1 MMAANTSDIQAIYNA
16 VITREKER
24 QGPLAFVMHNHIR
37 DKSALF
43 KRLQA
48 GLQPLIVPPPLAHSY
63 PWYEVI
69 ESDTEHSVMVE
80 GLDHTEPTPG
90 DVCIHR
96 VRWIIVNKHSDTS
109 WVVTHPDWEDL
120 GFTWLLELKQLT
132 ANEAEGC
139 IYPHHNP
146 SQGRATTLSDLEAIA
161 KYFVEA
167 KQRSLQA
174 AVAREESAA
183 PDNTAKVKSDIRTRF
198 LHKVDYGLLRDRRE
212 KCLPDLLTDHE
223 AQTLYEHHLEQLKE
237 DVILDDNG
245 NIIFNEW
252 RMRRISP
259 TVISKNTYLMIN
271 EMQGGDSSECG
282 DET

>member
-1 MMAANTSDIQAIYNA
+1 MIANTSDVQAIYNA
-16 VITREKER
+16 VIALEKER

-48 GLQPLIVPPPLAHSY
+48 GFQPLIVPPPLAHSY

-69 ESDTEHSVMVE
+69 ESDAEHTVMVE
-80 GLDHTEPTPG
+80 GLDQTELTPG
-90 DVCIHR
+90 DICIHR
-96 VRWIIVNKHSDTS
+96 ARWVIVNKHSDTS
-109 WVVTHPDWEDL
+109 WVVTHPNWQDL
-120 GFTWLLELKQLT
+120 GFTWLLELKQLP
-132 ANEAEGC
+132 ANEAEGY

-146 SQGRATTLSDLEAIA
+146 SQVRATTLSDLEAIA
-161 KYFVEA
+161 KYFVDG
-167 KQRSLQA
+167 KQRSLRA
-174 AVAREESAA
+174 AVSRKESAA
-183 PDNTAKVKSDIRTRF
+183 PGNTMEVKSNIRTRF
-198 LHKVDYGLLRDRRE
+198 LHRVDDELLRDRRE
-212 KCLPDLLTDHE
+212 KGLSDLLTDHE
-223 AQTLYEHHLEQLKE
+223 AQTLYEHHLEQLKA
-237 DVILDDNG
+237 DVLLDDDG

-259 TVISKNTYLMIN
+259 TVISENTYLMIN